1 VNYSGSISMR
11 KCSTKAVPVATPGVD
26 PGAWA
31 GWYVISPTRFRQF
44 AYLDAVAGITRVE
57 WDGHHLVLRPIQGAT
72 RELEP
77 VGGTQFRLEGRR
89 APTHVLFH
97 SATGVPVISDGQRTL
112 ERVSRWR
119 VVPLWLS
126 ALAGVVALLAL
137 LVTSVVRAGIEWR
150 QRRLGSEPLRWTAG
164 ALLLLLGAP
173 LLYLSESFLAIGN
186 PTPANVAVALAT
198 GLLPVALVASLAGRA
213 RHGLG
218 NWAARLEAVALG
230 AAIQWCLVLAT
241 WGLLPLM
248 LCR

>member
-1 VNYSGSISMR
+1 
-11 KCSTKAVPVATPGVD
+11 
-26 PGAWA
+26 
-31 GWYVISPTRFRQF
+31 
-44 AYLDAVAGITRVE
+44 
-57 WDGHHLVLRPIQGAT
+57 
-72 RELEP
+72 
-77 VGGTQFRLEGRR
+77 
-89 APTHVLFH
+89 
-97 SATGVPVISDGQRTL
+97 
-112 ERVSRWR
+112 
-119 VVPLWLS
+119 
-126 ALAGVVALLAL
+126 
-137 LVTSVVRAGIEWR
+137 VRAGIEWR

-248 LCR
+248 LWR